1 MAAATVGRQLETE
14 LRPREW
20 AEGLYAAALLS
31 PHLTA
36 QMCGCYQLG
45 FHFLLDSGAICTF
58 LEIRALSGVDKN
70 GV

>member
-1 MAAATVGRQLETE
+1 MAAATVGRQLETDCVPE
-14 LRPREW
+14 NGRR
-20 AEGLYAAALLS
+20 GGYAAALLS